1 MLAALSELTSG
12 LTKTM
17 KAKIIDLPK
26 KKGGRPKAELP
37 LPLLRAYRAEGLTL
51 RDISSR
57 TGIPLSTLG
66 DELKG
71 KLTPKL
77 MKARR
82 RRAKQKRRTRIEI

>member
-1 MLAALSELTSG
+1 
-12 LTKTM
+12 M

-26 KKGGRPKAELP
+26 KQGGRPKVELP
-37 LPLLRAYRAEGLTL
+37 MPLLLAYRAQGLTL

-66 DELKG
+66 DALKG

-77 MKARR
+77 MKARQ
-82 RRAKQKRRTRIEI
+82 RRARRKRRTRMEI